1 MAMETKRPNKSHPS
15 ILFKPNIDLQY
26 KKNTLFTC
34 LLKVLSVVT
43 SFIIVP
49 ITIDFVNAENYG
61 IWLTLSSMVT
71 WISFFDLG
79 FTNGLR
85 NKLTEAISLQKYEL
99 ARTYISTSYVLLFG
113 IFFTLWLVITLTM
126 PYLNWVEILH
136 VSTSS
141 APNISQAFIIIFS
154 YFCLSFV
161 LKIINIVLFADQRA
175 AMSSLIDVSGQ
186 IIALLVIYSL
196 TLVTKGSLQLLCF
209 SLCITPLLVTLLFS
223 IFLFRGKYKKIR
235 PSIKYLKIK
244 YIKPL
249 FNTGSKFFII
259 QIATI
264 IQYQMSNF
272 IIARNFGM
280 SEVTDFNI
288 AYKYFGVL
296 TMAISILLL
305 PFWSAATDAYT
316 RQDFMWLRNKIK
328 QYIQCFLLLAIVG
341 IMMYFCSEQV
351 YYIWLKER
359 VNIPTSLSFWTMLYN
374 IVNVFSYPFVIL
386 LNGIGAITIQLY
398 SSLISPILFIGI
410 VIFLIQN
417 TFLGINSVLIASI
430 LSNFYGFIIA
440 PIQYR
445 QVIVKQ
451 KKGIWTK

>member
-1 MAMETKRPNKSHPS
+1 MVMNTKTPGKRHLS
-15 ILFKPNIDLQY
+15 ILFKPDIDLQY

-85 NKLTEAISLQKYEL
+85 NKLTEAISLQKYKL
-99 ARTYISTSYVLLFG
+99 ARTYISTSYALLFG
-113 IFFTLWLVITLTM
+113 LFFTLWVIIMATM
-126 PYLNWVEILH
+126 PYIDWAKVLN
-136 VSTSS
+136 VSNSN

-175 AMSSLIDVSGQ
+175 AMASLVDVSGQ
-186 IIALLVIYSL
+186 VIALLVIYSL
-196 TLVTKGSLQLLCF
+196 TLITKGSLQLLCL
-209 SLCITPLLVTLLFS
+209 SLCITPLFVTILFS
-223 IFLFRGKYKKIR
+223 IFLFRGKYKEIS

-288 AYKYFGVL
+288 VYKYFGIL
-296 TMAISILLL
+296 TMGISILLL

-316 RQDFMWLRNKIK
+316 RQDYAWLRKKMK
-328 QYIQCFLLLAIVG
+328 QYIQCFLLLAIAG

-359 VNIPTSLSFWTMLYN
+359 VDIPTSLSFWAMLYN

-386 LNGIGAITIQLY
+386 LNGIGAITIQVY
-398 SSLISPILFIGI
+398 SSLVSPILFIGV

-417 TFLGINSVLIASI
+417 TALGINSILIASI
-430 LSNFYGFIIA
+430 ISNFYGFIIA
-440 PIQYR
+440 PTQYR
-445 QVIVKQ
+445 QVIVKH
-451 KKGIWTK
+451 KKGIWTR

>member
-1 MAMETKRPNKSHPS
+1 MEIKMPNKRHPS

-26 KKNTLFTC
+26 KKNTLYTC
-34 LLKVLSVVT
+34 LLKILSVVT

-79 FTNGLR
+79 LTNGLR
-85 NKLTEAISLQKYEL
+85 NKLTEAISLQKYKL
-99 ARTYISTSYVLLFG
+99 AKTYISTSYALLFG
-113 IFFTLWLVITLTM
+113 IFFILWLIITLTM
-126 PYLNWVEILH
+126 PYLNWVEILK
-136 VSTSS
+136 VSTTN

-175 AMSSLIDVSGQ
+175 AMASLIDVSGQ
-186 IIALLVIYSL
+186 VVALIVIYSL
-196 TLVTKGSLQLLCF
+196 TLVTKGSLLLLCIC
-209 SLCITPLLVTLLFS
+209 LCMTPLIVTILFS
-223 IFLFRGKYKKIR
+223 IFLYRGKYKKLS
-235 PSIKYLKIK
+235 PSIKYIKIK
-244 YIKPL
+244 HIKPL

-264 IQYQMSNF
+264 IQYQMSSF
-272 IIARNFGM
+272 IIARNLGM
-280 SEVTDFNI
+280 NEVTDFNI

-296 TMAISILLL
+296 TMAITILLL

-328 QYIQCFLLLAIVG
+328 QYIKCVLLLTITG
-341 IMMYFCSEQV
+341 IIMYVCSGQL
-351 YYIWLKER
+351 YYVWLKER
-359 VNIPTSLSFWTMLYN
+359 IDISTTLSFWAMLYN
-374 IVNVFSYPFVIL
+374 IICVSSHPFVTL

-398 SSLISPILFIGI
+398 VSLISPLLFII
-410 VIFLIQN
+410 TATLLVQN
-417 TFLGINSVLIASI
+417 TSLGASAVLIASI
-430 LSNFYGFIIA
+430 ISNFYGFIIA

-445 QVIVKQ
+445 QVIIKH
-451 KKGIWTK
+451 KKGIWIK